1 MRRGHGLN
9 DLSASCC
16 NSRALLPLRHIETE
30 GNKAPTAT
38 DQRRV
43 LLRLNQSR
51 ASGSG
56 SDAIAF

>member
-1 MRRGHGLN
+1 MRRGHDRS

-30 GNKAPTAT
+30 GNTAPIAT
-38 DQRRV
+38 DQKRV
-43 LLRLNQSR
+43 PLLSDQSR
-51 ASGSG
+51 ARGSG